1 MKVIYLFLLIPF
13 LSFID
18 LPLNE
23 AKILI
28 SQKKYQE
35 AIQVLSSDNSVEA
48 NYYRGFCYFHLGNCM
63 SSTQALN
70 SFIQSENKY
79 QSESWKNEA
88 RYLITK
94 CQNKSN
100 NTASSIAINE
110 PKKTSKIEQL
120 KTDYQ
125 KSFIEINNALNQQ
138 NRYEDSIKH
147 VEINGLNDESKNLK
161 SFIIKANDN
170 SLAESKS
177 NEKILKDTKPSEKI
191 ITPAA
196 DPKQEA
202 AHATTKEK
210 GENDPMTEHLTNK
223 DKGEN
228 DPMTEHLTNK
238 EKGENDPMVEHVT
251 KKDKG
256 ENDPMTEHL
265 TNKDKG
271 ENDPM
276 AEHLT
281 NKDKGENDPM
291 TEHLTNK
298 EKGEND
304 PMTEHLTNKDKGEND
319 PMTEHLT
326 NKTDNPESFDITSAA
341 THHHYKI
348 LFTIDNQPEKAFLS
362 LASIG
367 PVTYEKVNGNNYMY
381 YIGFYPSE
389 DQANA
394 ARDKVKAAGYKMA
407 RVMEFNKGLLEK
419 EHITDIEQPSVT
431 DVLDKKINKEPVPS
445 QPGQEVPKVTPAPEV
460 PKKEIAEKVKI
471 QEIIKSDVIS
481 YHILFRVL
489 DNPNE
494 KFDDLKQFGPLY
506 RETFDAK
513 GSSRYLIGNT
523 DDINIAKQLLDKVKK
538 AGYPASFISEYING
552 SLSKIIQE

>member
-1 MKVIYLFLLIPF
+1 MKALVLILLVFSF
-13 LSFID
+13 LSNE
-18 LPLNE
+18 LPVNE
-23 AKILI
+23 AKLLI
-28 SQKKYQE
+28 AQKKYQ
-35 AIQVLSSDNSVEA
+35 AALQVLSNDITVEA
-48 NYYRGFCYFHLGNCM
+48 NFYRGLCYFHLGNC
-63 SSTQALN
+63 SAASLSFNT
-70 SFIQSENKY
+70 FIQSENKY
-79 QSESWKNEA
+79 QSESWKSEA
-88 RYLITK
+88 RIFLNK
-94 CQNKSN
+94 CQNKTTNSD
-100 NTASSIAINE
+100 IAQNQ
-110 PKKTSKIEQL
+110 PKKVSKIDNL
-120 KTDYQ
+120 KAQYQ
-125 KSFIEINNALNQQ
+125 KSFIEITNALNQQ

-238 EKGENDPMVEHVT
+238 EKGENDPM
-251 KKDKG
+251 
-256 ENDPMTEHL
+256 
-265 TNKDKG
+265 
-271 ENDPM
+271 
-276 AEHLT
+276 
-281 NKDKGENDPM
+281 
-291 TEHLTNK
+291 
-298 EKGEND
+298 
-304 PMTEHLTNKDKGEND
+304 TEHLTNKDKGEND

-326 NKTDNPESFDITSAA
+326 NKTDNPESFDTTSAA

-445 QPGQEVPKVTPAPEV
+445 QPAQEVPKVTPAPEV

-481 YHILFRVL
+481 HHILFRVL

-494 KFDDLKQFGPLY
+494 QFDDLKKFGPLY

-513 GSSRYLIGNT
+513 GNSRYLIGNT
-523 DDINIAKQLLDKVKK
+523 DDINVAKQLLEKVKK